1 MPFITMYFSH
11 TLYFSYTLHCMTGLS
26 LVDNVR
32 YGTHT
37 PLGAYT
43 ADSHEARVALGENC
57 TVEVTKHIV

>member
-1 MPFITMYFSH
+1 MYFSH
-11 TLYFSYTLHCMTGLS
+11 TLHRTTGLS

-43 ADSHEARVALGENC
+43 ADSHEARVALGENG
-57 TVEVTKHIV
+57 TVEVTKQIV